1 MELFTLL
8 LFKQKRYKLYMKQ
21 EKFFRLLPIEGAY
34 NIRDLGGYPT
44 SDHKH
49 VKWKTF
55 IRSGDL
61 DKLTESDLDYLT
73 SLHIRTDIDFRS
85 MQEEKAATDKIP
97 STVTQ
102 YIPLSIEAG
111 DMTDMTHFNLNNI
124 PGILEQ
130 AYVYIIQNAQDTY
143 REFFRIVSE
152 ERNTPLLFHCSA
164 GKDRTGIAAALLLG
178 ALGVDREVIMEDY
191 MLSAEYIK
199 GKYDAIVQAHPG
211 FAPLTT
217 VRKEYL
223 EAAFQTIDT
232 DYQGMDNYLKNQL
245 GVDTHRLRML
255 YTE

>member
-85 MQEEKAATDKIP
+85 MQEKKAAADKIP

-111 DMTDMTHFNLNNI
+111 DMTDYNMI
-124 PGILEQ
+124 D
-130 AYVYIIQNAQDTY
+130 V
-143 REFFRIVSE
+143 EFDVKF
-152 ERNTPLLFHCSA
+152 
-164 GKDRTGIAAALLLG
+164 
-178 ALGVDREVIMEDY
+178 
-191 MLSAEYIK
+191 
-199 GKYDAIVQAHPG
+199 
-211 FAPLTT
+211 
-217 VRKEYL
+217 
-223 EAAFQTIDT
+223 
-232 DYQGMDNYLKNQL
+232 
-245 GVDTHRLRML
+245 
-255 YTE
+255 